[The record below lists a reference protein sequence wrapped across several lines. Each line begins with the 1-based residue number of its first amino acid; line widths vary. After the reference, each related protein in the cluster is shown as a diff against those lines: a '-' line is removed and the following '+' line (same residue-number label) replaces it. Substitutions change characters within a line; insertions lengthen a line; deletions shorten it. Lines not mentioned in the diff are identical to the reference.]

1 MVKLFV
7 GNRSGVLL
15 LLPFF
20 VVVYVLL
27 NVLFG
32 YHSPSP
38 VSGFGFYG
46 EISRENSIV
55 SHIVAP
61 LFILI
66 NAFLLNG
73 IFNRNGFMEK
83 NNYLPGLLYVVGKSY
98 FHSFYFFNGFGL
110 AETFLILTFFQVFK
124 LDQNS
129 DGRKAVFNAAFFAGL
144 AASFYPVLLLFVPFL
159 FLIVWILRPFVLRES
174 ALLVV
179 GFIIPLVYAGCYST
193 IFGVPIQGDSFTG
206 FPAEWKFPDLY
217 VISGGLFL
225 LSIAA
230 LSPIS
235 QKLGKS
241 SIRLKKLFRV
251 VVWMILFFVLLS
263 GLEFLVLRKLDS
275 TSFIVGWLTFF
286 LTYGFGTKQVRQFPA
301 FIFYLLL
308 IFSVS
313 KFFIPF
319 EF

>member
-1 MVKLFV
+1 MVKLFL
-7 GNRSGVLL
+7 GNRSGVLF

-20 VVVYVLL
+20 VAIYVVL
-27 NVLFG
+27 NLLFG
-32 YHSPSP
+32 YHSVSP

-46 EISRENSIV
+46 ELCREDSVISRSL
-55 SHIVAP
+55 AP
-61 LFILI
+61 LLILL
-66 NAFLLNG
+66 NAVLLNG
-73 IFNRNGFMEK
+73 IFNRNVFMEK
-83 NNYLPGLLYVVGKSY
+83 NNYLPGLLYVIGKSY

-124 LDQNS
+124 LDQNT

-217 VISGGLFL
+217 VVAGGLFL

-230 LSPIS
+230 IGPVS
-235 QKLGKS
+235 QKMGKS

-251 VVWMILFFVLLS
+251 VMWMIFFFLLLS
-263 GLEFLVLRKLDS
+263 GLEFIVLHKLDA
-275 TSFIVGWLTFF
+275 TSFMIGWLTFF
-286 LTYGFGTKQVRQFPA
+286 LTYGFGTKQVRQFPVV
-301 FIFYLLL
+301 IFYLLL